1 MDVRK
6 CLSQF
11 TMSIQLTRSPSSSYA
26 YLTMSHKKRIYVHI
40 HYSMLYDM
48 YLCLAQTFLAS
59 YLCLFVSLPLS
70 LYLSNIH
77 RSGILIISAAA
88 SSICYVCDGS
98 YLYADRP
105 SDVWWVFARC
115 VCVFDW
121 HYVYAGCF
129 KLLSPPT
136 DHNTY
141 ETTTLDESCVTLCS
155 HNTDNR
161 ERPAIARNRDSRT
174 CWFVYRVWK

>member
-88 SSICYVCDGS
+88 SSICYVTDLTYMPIDHLMCDGFS
-98 YLYADRP
+98 L
-105 SDVWWVFARC
+105 DVC
-115 VCVFDW
+115 VCLIDIMFMPVASN
-121 HYVYAGCF
+121 Y
-129 KLLSPPT
+129 
-136 DHNTY
+136 
-141 ETTTLDESCVTLCS
+141 
-155 HNTDNR
+155 
-161 ERPAIARNRDSRT
+161 
-174 CWFVYRVWK
+174 